1 MEYKIDCKSV
11 GARIKTR
18 KMALQMTVNDLHEK
32 SGVPEDTINNIVYGR
47 TTDPRIESLAR
58 IAAALDTTLDYIVFG
73 IQPSAQIVSTPQR
86 SDVDERIQSLKEY
99 HAREVASLIESH
111 ERYIEDMK
119 EAHEREVVAVRDH
132 TADIR
137 RTHDFWRALS
147 CALVIGIFVLLGWF
161 V

>member
-47 TTDPRIESLAR
+47 TTDPRVESLAR

-73 IQPSAQIVSTPQR
+73 IQPSAQIMSTPQR
-86 SDVDERIQSLKEY
+86 SDVDDRIQSLKEY

-111 ERYIEDMK
+111 DRHIKDVK
-119 EAHEREVVAVRDH
+119 ETHEREVNAVRDH
-132 TADIR
+132 ATETR
-137 RTHDFWRALS
+137 HTLYFWRAMT
-147 CALVIGIFVLLGWF
+147 CALVVIIFVLLTWF
-161 V
+161 I